1 MLDSKPGGEKRFK
14 GIDYSYRATITDR
27 GETIQLLDAF
37 NSENYR
43 LAYHI
48 TKGIPG
54 IAKSASGVWSL
65 KPLKNDQTIV
75 SIEFEMEV
83 KNILGYLLSPMIKLK
98 IGKSAE
104 EIAEELKYYMENG
117 KAHPRNEKIE

>member
-1 MLDSKPGGEKRFK
+1 MRKHL
-14 GIDYSYRATITDR
+14 TI
-27 GETIQLLDAF
+27 GCF

-65 KPLKNDQTIV
+65 KPLKSNQTAV
-75 SIEFEMEV
+75 SIELEM
-83 KNILGYLLSPMIKLK
+83 
-98 IGKSAE
+98 
-104 EIAEELKYYMENG
+104 
-117 KAHPRNEKIE
+117 